1 MQRVN
6 TNSSD
11 ICRQLESWYEKP
23 AGQHLAAQE
32 KLLVGQ
38 QLDRVFGYRLLQL
51 GITRN
56 HPLGEYT
63 RLDHRIY
70 SAPCPGAAVDMLIEP
85 DSLPFSNDSIDVVL
99 LHHALEFAENPHALL
114 REAHRVLAPQGHI
127 LILGFNPLSLF
138 GIRLGIG
145 RYWLGSCWRGARPM
159 GIWRLRDWLR
169 LLGTEVQSVRH
180 SYALPPIGGERLFR
194 YLRQSDRFLARHN
207 VPIGGLYAIRARKQ
221 VSPLTPARLRWQK
234 SMGSK
239 LIGLT
244 APKPTPS
251 SSVLPHQYASFRRAG
266 QSRRQGAARR

>member
-127 LILGFNPLSLF
+127 LILGFNPLS
-138 GIRLGIG
+138 
-145 RYWLGSCWRGARPM
+145 
-159 GIWRLRDWLR
+159 
-169 LLGTEVQSVRH
+169 
-180 SYALPPIGGERLFR
+180 RLFR